1 MNYIKS
7 ILLLLLLNKLC
18 LVDVQPMFKND
29 EFLNKVG
36 EFDQL
41 NADEK
46 TRSQIEARLLKLLGL
61 KRVPTPAQDA
71 RAPAIMQQFY
81 RAHTGKHLPTRGS
94 VLDVKELTHDNNGF
108 SLPSYDI
115 ASVSNTVRSLLHI
128 GKLTLCM

>member
-1 MNYIKS
+1 MNYIKAA
-7 ILLLLLLNKLC
+7 LLLLLLNKLY
-18 LVDVQPMFKND
+18 LVDVQPMLKND
-29 EFLNKVG
+29 EFLNKVR

-41 NADEK
+41 NTDEK

-61 KRVPTPAQDA
+61 KRVPTPAHNA

-81 RAHTGKHLPTRGS
+81 RAHTGKHLPTQDN
-94 VLDVKELTHDNNGF
+94 VLDVDELTNNNNGF

-128 GKLTLCM
+128 GKSAF